1 MTRTTGAAFGFALF
15 LLPGS
20 FLVAR
25 AAWVKVKGEVGEVL
39 IDRALA
45 ATLKDGKARRPW
57 SWADM
62 HPIARVNVPRLGI
75 ERSVL
80 SNATG
85 SALAFG
91 IGHVDGTAAPGSS
104 GHCVLAGHRDGSASF
119 LADLQPEDSVVV
131 EAPGGRAAYRVA
143 STAVVGFDDGG
154 VLRDDGEDR
163 LTLVTCW
170 PFRGWLHS
178 PWRYVVRCERVPPPV
193 RTRQEPRGGSSL
205 LRRGYSPA

>member
-1 MTRTTGAAFGFALF
+1 MRRTTRAALVGALI

-25 AAWVKVKGEVGEVL
+25 AAWVKAKGEVGEVL

-45 ATLKDGKARRPW
+45 ATLKDGKVRRPW

-62 HPIARVNVPRLGI
+62 HPVARVTVPRLGI
-75 ERSVL
+75 ERPVL

-91 IGHVDGTAAPGSS
+91 IGHVDGTAVPGAA
-104 GHCVLAGHRDGSASF
+104 GNCVLAGHRDSWAAF
-119 LADLQPEDSVVV
+119 LADLRVGDDVVI
-131 EAPGGRAAYRVA
+131 ETYGARAIYHVA
-143 STAVVGFDDGG
+143 STEVVRFDDAR
-154 VLRDDGEDR
+154 VLRDEGDDR

-170 PFRGWLHS
+170 PLRGWLHS
-178 PWRYVVRCERVPPPV
+178 PWRYVVRCERV
-193 RTRQEPRGGSSL
+193 S
-205 LRRGYSPA
+205 RRATENR